1 MSIILEQI
9 IRQIL
14 LEQRPVASIKQ
25 ISNKEEALAQTDGA
39 VMAYAVRVKRA
50 SDPRAVKDLVL
61 GATLASTGTETD
73 DVTAV
78 GKSSKYAVK
87 VGLNAKYIYVMSDP
101 LPKKNQTILVWIL
114 PNMLSAAIDINNK
127 KQQVLDPSQ
136 SFSSGEISDRIGF
149 AVLYTVTEYNNKIKK
164 LQQDSKTLK
173 TQIQDIPLIKN
184 LKSVSDLKI
193 DYTNTY
199 QQQEPEDLE
208 QSIDVDPRDVFKPEP
223 DEPIKNKD
231 AEDDD
236 NIVKPEV
243 KVFTYPYKFTNKD
256 GKEFTIYTL
265 NDTDPYVY
273 TFTDNSYWKTVKKEF
288 EASKPNPTSTQ
299 VTDEATINKLNTLTG
314 NKVTVNKEQPKP
326 QEKKKEKPEEKKKE
340 RTFTQGQTLTIKPK
354 SAFYSW
360 NSATN
365 SFEREGATH
374 EKENTSG
381 KYLGKSKSQAG
392 KYIRVKFKD
401 GEFWVNISSIK

>member
-9 IRQIL
+9 IRQVL
-14 LEQRPVASIKQ
+14 LEQRTVAKIKQ
-25 ISNKEEALAQTDGA
+25 ISAQEEMLAKSKGA
-39 VMAYAVRVKRA
+39 VQAYAVLVKGTNNTLEIQ
-50 SDPRAVKDLVL
+50 DLVL
-61 GATLASTGTETD
+61 SATLASVGAETES
-73 DVTAV
+73 VESV
-78 GKSSKYAVK
+78 GVRSKYA
-87 VGLNAKYIYVMSDP
+87 NDKYVYVMSDP
-101 LPKKNQTILVWIL
+101 DSTSKKRQRILVYIL
-114 PNMLSAAIDINNK
+114 PNPFKNWKGRPEDNLPWQLIHT
-127 KQQVLDPSQ
+127 
-136 SFSSGEISDRIGF
+136 GTIGD
-149 AVLYTVTEYNNKIKK
+149 ASLMTLTDYNNNLEVTKSSNQK
-164 LQQDSKTLK
+164 L
-173 TQIQDIPLIKN
+173 N
-184 LKSVSDLKI
+184 
-193 DYTNTY
+193 
-199 QQQEPEDLE
+199 
-208 QSIDVDPRDVFKPEP
+208 IDVPDEP

-273 TFTDNSYWKTVKKEF
+273 TFTDNSYWKTDKKEF

-326 QEKKKEKPEEKKKE
+326 EEKKKENPKKPEEKKKEKPEEKKKE
-340 RTFTQGQTLTIKPK
+340 RTFTVGETVTVKPK

-365 SFEREGATH
+365 SFDKLGTTDP
-374 EKENTSG
+374 KITMSG
-381 KYLGKSKSQAG
+381 KYLGKSKSQGG
-392 KYIRVKFKD
+392 KYIRVKFKE